1 MNEVIN
7 MFWMSFQANLS
18 ALETSIDKAIYR
30 TSAQDEKQ
38 TVFNTMNNTI
48 HSLMDYWERVKS
60 SSFQNETKKMM
71 RAFAYANN
79 KLKHADSLVSI
90 TARTGGFEFNSFT
103 FPINIPPIEF
113 VFTDLDSFCREGRD
127 ENDNK
132 MYNEYLRG
140 KNVIECFKEVA
151 LLIEYK

>member
-1 MNEVIN
+1 
-7 MFWMSFQANLS
+7 
-18 ALETSIDKAIYR
+18 
-30 TSAQDEKQ
+30 
-38 TVFNTMNNTI
+38 
-48 HSLMDYWERVKS
+48 MDYWERVKS